1 MVSSNMWT
9 ETTGC
14 DGTTFF
20 LPNHGQQQLNKE
32 VSQKESTHAGTFAC
46 AHTAREADMK
56 VVQTGKWTSD
66 MLGRS
71 LPQTPELRRTKA
83 LSPWKLNGPFP
94 GEGGHAL
101 AMHGGRPLSSRLQ
114 TAMSCVSLS
123 PSRPASRVSTAAS
136 RARTA
141 GGQERP
147 APSRQSSR
155 SSTAPGVRATFQV
168 RFPGDDTIFV
178 FKTWEEVSTAF
189 AKRGFNPKQANVH
202 TRQGAPSRT
211 RAVAPGATSA
221 RRQSSMETSYAE
233 MSKALNTLASRGQN
247 PYRQAHEEKRQPGR
261 IGNVVRSPVRVWGG
275 GMPMV

>member
-1 MVSSNMWT
+1 
-9 ETTGC
+9 
-14 DGTTFF
+14 
-20 LPNHGQQQLNKE
+20 
-32 VSQKESTHAGTFAC
+32 
-46 AHTAREADMK
+46 
-56 VVQTGKWTSD
+56 

-83 LSPWKLNGPFP
+83 LSPWNLNGPFP
-94 GEGGHAL
+94 GEDGQTL
-101 AMHGGRPLSSRLQ
+101 AMHGFRPLSSRWK

-136 RARTA
+136 RAHTA

-233 MSKALNTLASRGQN
+233 MSKALNTLASRGEN
-247 PYRQAHEEKRQPGR
+247 PYRQAHEEKRTPGR
-261 IGNVVRSPVRVWGG
+261 IGNVVRSPVRVCVE
-275 GMPMV
+275 M